1 MKSDQLQSQQTMSCI
16 KFPLITELVH
26 FANAEK
32 AEVKIS
38 MFYLKLIVFANP
50 VLHVNRLEVIL
61 YTTYISDLA
70 NYLQHFYRQLR
81 WINID

>member
-1 MKSDQLQSQQTMSCI
+1 MQSDQLQSQQTMSCI

-38 MFYLKLIVFANP
+38 MFYLKLIVFDNP
-50 VLHVNRLEVIL
+50 VNRLDNIV
-61 YTTYISDLA
+61 Y

>member
-1 MKSDQLQSQQTMSCI
+1 MQSDQLQSQQTMSCI

-50 VLHVNRLEVIL
+50 VKRL
-61 YTTYISDLA
+61 D
-70 NYLQHFYRQLR
+70 
-81 WINID
+81 NIVYNIYFRSSKLFVTFLSSIEMD

>member
-26 FANAEK
+26 LANAEK

-38 MFYLKLIVFANP
+38 MFYLKFIVFANP
-50 VLHVNRLEVIL
+50 VNRL
-61 YTTYISDLA
+61 D
-70 NYLQHFYRQLR
+70 
-81 WINID
+81 NIVHNIYFRSSKSFVTFLSSIEMD

>member
-1 MKSDQLQSQQTMSCI
+1 MQSDQLQSQQTMSCI

-38 MFYLKLIVFANP
+38 MFYLKLIVFDNP
-50 VLHVNRLEVIL
+50 VIHESIG
-61 YTTYISDLA
+61 
-70 NYLQHFYRQLR
+70 
-81 WINID
+81 

>member
-50 VLHVNRLEVIL
+50 VNRL
-61 YTTYISDLA
+61 D
-70 NYLQHFYRQLR
+70 
-81 WINID
+81 NIV

>member
-1 MKSDQLQSQQTMSCI
+1 MQSDQLQSQQTMSCI

-38 MFYLKLIVFANP
+38 MFYLKLIVFDNP
-50 VLHVNRLEVIL
+50 VNRL
-61 YTTYISDLA
+61 D
-70 NYLQHFYRQLR
+70 
-81 WINID
+81 NIVYNIYFRSSKLFVTFLSSIEMD

>member
-1 MKSDQLQSQQTMSCI
+1 MQSDQLQSQQTMSCI

-38 MFYLKLIVFANP
+38 MFYLKLIVFDNP
-50 VLHVNRLEVIL
+50 VIHVNRL
-61 YTTYISDLA
+61 D
-70 NYLQHFYRQLR
+70 
-81 WINID
+81 NIVYNIYFRSSKLFATFLSSIEMD

>member
-1 MKSDQLQSQQTMSCI
+1 MQSDQLQSQQTMSCI

-38 MFYLKLIVFANP
+38 MFYLKLIVFDNT
-50 VLHVNRLEVIL
+50 VIHVIIDWIILH
-61 YTTYISDLA
+61 TTYISDLA
-70 NYLQHFYRQLR
+70 NYL
-81 WINID
+81 

>member
-1 MKSDQLQSQQTMSCI
+1 MQSDQLQSQQTMSCI

-38 MFYLKLIVFANP
+38 MFYLKLIVFDNP
-50 VLHVNRLEVIL
+50 VNRL
-61 YTTYISDLA
+61 D
-70 NYLQHFYRQLR
+70 
-81 WINID
+81 NIAYNIYFRSSKLFVTFLSSIEMD

>member
-1 MKSDQLQSQQTMSCI
+1 MQSDQLQSQQTMSCI

-50 VLHVNRLEVIL
+50 VNRL
-61 YTTYISDLA
+61 D
-70 NYLQHFYRQLR
+70 
-81 WINID
+81 NIVYNIYFRSSKLFVTFLSSIEMD

>member
-1 MKSDQLQSQQTMSCI
+1 MQSDQLQSQQTMSCI

-38 MFYLKLIVFANP
+38 MFYLKLIVFDNP
-50 VLHVNRLEVIL
+50 VINRL
-61 YTTYISDLA
+61 D
-70 NYLQHFYRQLR
+70 
-81 WINID
+81 NIAYNIYFRSSKLFVTFLSSIEMD

>member
-1 MKSDQLQSQQTMSCI
+1 MQSDQLQSQQIMSCI

-38 MFYLKLIVFANP
+38 MFYLKLIMFGN
-50 VLHVNRLEVIL
+50 LVNRLDNIVYNI
-61 YTTYISDLA
+61 
-70 NYLQHFYRQLR
+70 HFRSSKLFATFLSS
-81 WINID
+81 IEMD